1 MKQPVFYLRD
11 ERVRDNLIDYIRKL
25 PVNDALPL
33 VVKFSEADRTL
44 AQNDLFHAL
53 CGDTAKQLQ
62 WAGKSRDLA
71 SWKVLYVSGHA
82 IATGKPG
89 EVVPGLEG
97 EFCAIREST
106 AKMGIRRMT
115 SLIEYSQAFA
125 VQNGVPTTLM
135 ALKMDSRT
143 GQVYS
148 FWLSTPADSAAAHD
162 PESLPKE
169 AALRAFADQAGL
181 TSLLH
186 LNGWTLASC
195 ALVLLAAWLLLRH
208 WQWLD
213 GSRGRAAVRLPA
225 PVLGLWALLYAV
237 WAGLALVVKDLGVL
251 ALLFSV
257 ALATGRRRSVV
268 LAVLVLLA
276 HLSGFYYAL
285 QWPLER
291 KAALLAGLGACM
303 ALALGGM
310 HAWVMRIHPLRK
322 GAASLPRP
330 SRWWLVQRAAL
341 AFGVL
346 LVLGL
351 TQRDVMQKE
360 TVIAQ
365 GQRIYIPL
373 RPRDPRSI
381 MQGDYMAL
389 NFSLPVESSSVQN
402 DAAAQSSLGKRYAVA
417 RLDARGVATLQ
428 RLAVKDETLTGDEL
442 LVPLKYLKGE
452 WTVVTD
458 AYFFPEGQGRVFNA
472 ARFGEF
478 RALGRG
484 KVLLVG
490 LADEKLQRIEPR
502 PDAWGQDGGMPQ
514 EERLAPQ
521 IGQ

>member
-169 AALRAFADQAGL
+169 AALRAFSEPSRAEIGWPLAM
-181 TSLLH
+181 H
-186 LNGWTLASC
+186 LPQVERSG
-195 ALVLLAAWLLLRH
+195 
-208 WQWLD
+208 
-213 GSRGRAAVRLPA
+213 
-225 PVLGLWALLYAV
+225 
-237 WAGLALVVKDLGVL
+237 
-251 ALLFSV
+251 
-257 ALATGRRRSVV
+257 ATPR
-268 LAVLVLLA
+268 
-276 HLSGFYYAL
+276 AL
-285 QWPLER
+285 QEQSRATRRP
-291 KAALLAGLGACM
+291 ANP
-303 ALALGGM
+303 
-310 HAWVMRIHPLRK
+310 IHPLTCASIAMPCRWK
-322 GAASLPRP
+322 PRIATWAGA
-330 SRWWLVQRAAL
+330 
-341 AFGVL
+341 
-346 LVLGL
+346 
-351 TQRDVMQKE
+351 
-360 TVIAQ
+360 
-365 GQRIYIPL
+365 
-373 RPRDPRSI
+373 
-381 MQGDYMAL
+381 
-389 NFSLPVESSSVQN
+389 
-402 DAAAQSSLGKRYAVA
+402 
-417 RLDARGVATLQ
+417 
-428 RLAVKDETLTGDEL
+428 
-442 LVPLKYLKGE
+442 
-452 WTVVTD
+452 
-458 AYFFPEGQGRVFNA
+458 GRT
-472 ARFGEF
+472 
-478 RALGRG
+478 
-484 KVLLVG
+484 
-490 LADEKLQRIEPR
+490 
-502 PDAWGQDGGMPQ
+502 
-514 EERLAPQ
+514 
-521 IGQ
+521 